1 MAATSFQ
8 KKSRVKSLQIPGA
21 KPSLYNNQLLIST
34 GIPSLDNV
42 VGGGVAAGTIFMI
55 EEDTYGNYSRM
66 LLNSVDNDPKVLL
79 KEVPAPVLDDP
90 GITTEIGQSGDDDK
104 MKIAWRYQHLPRFQS
119 NPSNVKFGHYYDLTK
134 VIDPELIEK
143 SDCTTV
149 MNPKYSKLLQ
159 LIKDKIDNGGFGTDK
174 PQDKRNILRIA
185 IHSLGSPLWGE
196 NGGYTSN
203 HDEFD
208 YSLPRFLLTLKSIL
222 RSAFAVCMITLPKH
236 LFQNIAYI
244 KRIEK
249 LCDTVVELE
258 SFAGSDRE
266 TNPIFKEYH
275 GLFHIVQLP
284 CLNSLHCHM
293 PDTLDLAFKLRR
305 KKFTIE
311 QLHLP
316 PELSENASRPQ
327 EDPVQKINPAG
338 TTCGASGS
346 KNKLDF

>member
-1 MAATSFQ
+1 
-8 KKSRVKSLQIPGA
+8 
-21 KPSLYNNQLLIST
+21 
-34 GIPSLDNV
+34 
-42 VGGGVAAGTIFMI
+42 MI

-66 LLNSVDNDPKVLL
+66 LLKYFCAEAMMTGHALLLSSVDNDPQVLL

-90 GITTEIGQSGDDDK
+90 GNTTEIGQSGDNDK

-143 SDCTTV
+143 SDCTTVNDLDLSNCTTCCKV